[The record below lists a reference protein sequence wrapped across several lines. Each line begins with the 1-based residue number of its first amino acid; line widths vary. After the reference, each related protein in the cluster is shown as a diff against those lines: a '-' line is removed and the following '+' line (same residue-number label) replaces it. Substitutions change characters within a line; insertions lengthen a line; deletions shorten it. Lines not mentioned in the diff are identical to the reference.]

1 MNSPP
6 VSSSKL
12 DKPWLIWAICPNC
25 HSLPPVGDNLGITW
39 VFIGKSVDNHG
50 GDEVEGVCL
59 RMSDRPASIYPHLV
73 PLVTHN
79 LYKGNPRAELGFCGL
94 STTKSSSYY
103 DYLYIHTSSY
113 ANNLSTSEQIRG

>member
-1 MNSPP
+1 
-6 VSSSKL
+6 
-12 DKPWLIWAICPNC
+12 
-25 HSLPPVGDNLGITW
+25 
-39 VFIGKSVDNHG
+39 VDNHG

-59 RMSDRPASIYPHLV
+59 LMSDRPAYIYPHLV
-73 PLVTHN
+73 PLITHN
-79 LYKGNPRAELGFCGL
+79 LYKGNPRAELGFRGL